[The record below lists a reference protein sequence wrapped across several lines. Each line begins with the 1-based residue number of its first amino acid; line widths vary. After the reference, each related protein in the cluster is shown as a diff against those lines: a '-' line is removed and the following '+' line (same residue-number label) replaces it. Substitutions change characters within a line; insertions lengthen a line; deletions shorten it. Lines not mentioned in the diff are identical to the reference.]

1 MILITSTTISIMM
14 QIKDQFCWAS
24 TGQQSTGIRTYD
36 PAVFIRAE
44 QIHAEQTAELGESGE
59 GEGGEG

>member
-1 MILITSTTISIMM
+1 M